1 MGKEKGYGALIL
13 ILAFLVLI
21 YYTWGLVILQNP
33 WFGGAA
39 QAWAYGLFPSGI
51 LHDLFLP
58 DPMFLIM
65 LPIWLAVV
73 LIAVI
78 GMWIGWTMVTTPAPE
93 PLEDFDFEEEKKAEA
108 KPAEKKPEVKPP
120 EKKPE
125 VKPPEKAKK

>member
-13 ILAFLVLI
+13 VLALLVLL

-33 WFGGAA
+33 WFGAA
-39 QAWAYGLFPSGI
+39 ATAWAYSLFPSGI

-93 PLEDFDFEEEKKAEA
+93 PLEDFDFEEEKAAGEKKPES
-108 KPAEKKPEVKPP
+108 KPAEKKPETKPP
-120 EKKPE
+120 EKG
-125 VKPPEKAKK
+125 KK